1 MGLLGAG
8 LGTIEIRIA
17 RQIGGAILL
26 ADIFPHRLDRL
37 FAEVG
42 GVGTHVGDV
51 TRFIETL
58 GHHHGL
64 LDPEAQPGGGRL
76 LQGGGDEGGG
86 RLGAGRLVFPVHH
99 LVVDPFQGGHG
110 GEGLGLGHRL
120 EVDAVAADHFH
131 PQIRLVTGQQI
142 GVEIPELH
150 RHEGLDL
157 ALFIDDEAH
166 RDGLHPTG
174 GETAGQLL
182 PQERG
187 DHVAHDAVEETTG
200 LLGVDAMD
208 VQLGR
213 LGKRLLDRGLGDLVE
228 HHALVAAVVAA
239 DDLAQVPGDRFPF
252 SIQVGCEIDG
262 VGLGGQTLQLADH
275 FFLAGQNLVVGLPA
289 CGRVDPHPGEQGVA
303 ILGRLLGFAELDA
316 ANDRFFG
323 LGAAAAAGRQI
334 AHVTDA
340 GFHHVVLAQI
350 FVDGL
355 GLGRRLHY
363 DQ

>member
-64 LDPEAQPGGGRL
+64 LDPEAQTGRSGL
-76 LQGGGDEGGG
+76 LQGGRDEGSG
-86 RLGAGRLVFPVHH
+86 RLGAGRLVFPVDH
-99 LVVDPFQGGHG
+99 LVVDPFQGRHG

-120 EVDAVAADHFH
+120 EVGTIAADHLH
-131 PQIRLVTGQQI
+131 AQLTLLGGEQV

-150 RHEGLDL
+150 RHERLDL
-157 ALFIDDEAH
+157 ALLIDDEAH

-174 GETAGQLL
+174 GEAAGQLL

-187 DHVAHDAVEETTG
+187 DHVTHHPVEETTG
-200 LLGVDAMD
+200 LLGVDAMN

-213 LGKRLLDRGLGDLVE
+213 LGERLLDGALGDLVE
-228 HHALVAAVVAA
+228 HHALVAAVVAT
-239 DDLAQVPGDRFPF
+239 DDLAQVPGDRFPL

-289 CGRVDPHPGEQGVA
+289 CGRVDAHP
-303 ILGRLLGFAELDA
+303 
-316 ANDRFFG
+316 
-323 LGAAAAAGRQI
+323 
-334 AHVTDA
+334 
-340 GFHHVVLAQI
+340 
-350 FVDGL
+350 
-355 GLGRRLHY
+355 
-363 DQ
+363 